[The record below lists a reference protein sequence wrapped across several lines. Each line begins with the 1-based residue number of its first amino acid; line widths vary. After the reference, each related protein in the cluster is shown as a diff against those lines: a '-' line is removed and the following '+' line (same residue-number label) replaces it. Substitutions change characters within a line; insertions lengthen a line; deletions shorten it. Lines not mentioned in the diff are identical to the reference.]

1 MIKDIVVALLTTT
14 INRYSE
20 LRFSG
25 NMIPREIIIKDLT
38 GTLDYVADIPEDK
51 QPVTV
56 VLGNNEEVE
65 RLKSYIREL
74 EDSCENMNQVEEN
87 LAKQIEELK
96 EENQHLRNRLGA
108 SEMDGLSYLQ
118 KGGQWGIND

>member
-1 MIKDIVVALLTTT
+1 MIKDVVIALLTTT
-14 INRYSE
+14 INRYSD

-51 QPVTV
+51 QPITV

-74 EDSCENMNQVEEN
+74 EDSCENMNQVEKN

-96 EENQHLRNRLGA
+96 DENQRLRKNIILEA
-108 SEMDGLSYLQ
+108 DV
-118 KGGQWGIND
+118 K